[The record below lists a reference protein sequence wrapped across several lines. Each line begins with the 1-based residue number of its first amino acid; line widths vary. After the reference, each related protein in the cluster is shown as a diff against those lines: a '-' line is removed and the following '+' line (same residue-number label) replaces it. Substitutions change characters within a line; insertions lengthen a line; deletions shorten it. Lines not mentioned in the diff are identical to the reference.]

1 MVTEPT
7 PAAVSVETADPATDG
22 DTLPGFLFAFGAYS
36 LWGLLPVY
44 MKALA
49 HVPAY
54 EVVLHR
60 AIWSVPIAGALLLI
74 LRRTADIRT
83 ALRSPRTLAMAL
95 LTSALISVNWCL
107 YVWSIAVDRAIEA
120 ALGYYINPLVNVLL
134 AALFLGERLSRLQLG
149 SVALA
154 VVAVAILT
162 VDAGHLP
169 WISLVLASTFGVY
182 GFLRKTLP
190 IGPSQG
196 FFLEVVILSIPATA
210 IAVWL
215 GLTGAGHFSMS
226 EPATFWLLIGCGP
239 ATAAPLILYAFGTKA
254 LRYTTIGLMFYITPT
269 AIFLTA
275 LFVFGEPFN
284 ATKGFAFALIWLAL
298 ALYTWSMFGGRR
310 TAVRAAQ

>member
-1 MVTEPT
+1 MAAEPVVAT
-7 PAAVSVETADPATDG
+7 PGAAPHSGDG
-22 DTLPGFLFAFGAYS
+22 DTPAGLFYAVAAYA

-44 MKALA
+44 MKALD

-60 AIWSVPIAGALLLI
+60 AIWSVPIAGILLLV
-74 LRRTADIRT
+74 LRRTADIRE
-83 ALRSPRTLAMAL
+83 ALRSPRTLAMAAA
-95 LTSALISVNWCL
+95 TSALISVNWCL
-107 YVWSIAVDRAIEA
+107 YVWAIAVDRAIEA

-134 AALFLGERLSRLQLG
+134 AAVFLGERLGRLQWG
-149 SVALA
+149 AVALA
-154 VVAVAILT
+154 CIAVAILS

-169 WISLVLASTFGVY
+169 WISLVLAVTFGIY
-182 GFLRKTLP
+182 GFMRKTLP

-215 GLTGAGHFSMS
+215 GISGTGHFRLSD
-226 EPATFWLLIGCGP
+226 PTTFWLLVGCGP
-239 ATAAPLILYAFGTKA
+239 ATAFPLILYAFGTKA

-269 AIFLTA
+269 MIFLTA

-284 ATKGFAFALIWLAL
+284 MAKGLAFVLIWTAL
-298 ALYTWSMFGGRR
+298 AIYTWAMFAGKNRP
-310 TAVRAAQ
+310 APAS